1 MAQPNALELAY
12 FQEQLA
18 FAQKMAGVLRSS
30 FERATPIVQL
40 FETDSNAQ
48 ISLEQA
54 EILEALTARFARL
67 TDTLTQKLFRA
78 IDVLELSDQGSLI
91 DRFNRIEKRGIVTE
105 AQILIDM
112 RKQRNQIA
120 HDYALEDLIPLYQNV
135 FNQCEQLFKVMDAIR
150 NYARDNGWIE

>member
-67 TDTLTQKLFRA
+67 TDTVTQW
-78 IDVLELSDQGSLI
+78 
-91 DRFNRIEKRGIVTE
+91 
-105 AQILIDM
+105 
-112 RKQRNQIA
+112 
-120 HDYALEDLIPLYQNV
+120 H
-135 FNQCEQLFKVMDAIR
+135 
-150 NYARDNGWIE
+150 